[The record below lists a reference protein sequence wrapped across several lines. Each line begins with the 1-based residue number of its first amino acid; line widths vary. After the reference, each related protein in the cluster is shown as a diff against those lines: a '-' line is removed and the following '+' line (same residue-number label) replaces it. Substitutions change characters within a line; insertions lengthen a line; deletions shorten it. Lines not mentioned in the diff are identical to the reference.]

1 MCLFQ
6 GPQNDVLDV
15 MSDVITHRQW
25 RETQLEGVLDADA
38 VDVALF
44 AKFKAFFFSAKTSLR
59 ITLLSFFALIK
70 FLFFPC
76 FFLKYCT
83 EILYHPEHQQI
94 SN

>member
-1 MCLFQ
+1 MPMCLFQ

-44 AKFKAFFFSAKTSLR
+44 ARHFKPFFFFSAKTSLR

-76 FFLKYCT
+76 FF
-83 EILYHPEHQQI
+83 
-94 SN
+94 